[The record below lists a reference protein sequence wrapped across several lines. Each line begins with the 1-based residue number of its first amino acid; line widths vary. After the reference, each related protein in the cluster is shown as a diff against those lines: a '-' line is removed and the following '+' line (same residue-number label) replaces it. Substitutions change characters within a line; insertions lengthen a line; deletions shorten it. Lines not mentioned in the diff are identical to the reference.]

1 MVFLAAAEILTIF
14 TGIILL
20 IWRLQ
25 FIFPEFGFILLGILV
40 LTLLVHR
47 DGWQNLGFGSHGFV
61 SGMKALFAPTMI
73 LSMGFVLGG
82 MAFGA
87 FRGHH
92 LILNWT
98 MLSGFSRYFAWCLF
112 QQFGLQSFFT
122 NRIIQVLK
130 NSRRTAWTSGA
141 IFAAF
146 HIPNPVLMP
155 LTFFGGV
162 ILTRVFIRH
171 RNLVP
176 LALAQAVIGTLT
188 SITIPPCWHHG
199 LRVGPGYYQ

>member
-47 DGWQNLGFGSHGFV
+47 DCWRNLGFGSHGFV

-87 FRGHH
+87 FRGHS
-92 LILNWT
+92 ILNWT

-112 QQFGLQSFFT
+112 QQFGLRSRFSRIALFRCSKTPRELRGRLEQYSQPFT
-122 NRIIQVLK
+122 FRIR
-130 NSRRTAWTSGA
+130 S
-141 IFAAF
+141 
-146 HIPNPVLMP
+146 
-155 LTFFGGV
+155 
-162 ILTRVFIRH
+162 
-171 RNLVP
+171 
-176 LALAQAVIGTLT
+176 
-188 SITIPPCWHHG
+188 
-199 LRVGPGYYQ
+199 

>member
-40 LTLLVHR
+40 LTV
-47 DGWQNLGFGSHGFV
+47 
-61 SGMKALFAPTMI
+61 
-73 LSMGFVLGG
+73 
-82 MAFGA
+82 
-87 FRGHH
+87 
-92 LILNWT
+92 
-98 MLSGFSRYFAWCLF
+98 
-112 QQFGLQSFFT
+112 
-122 NRIIQVLK
+122 
-130 NSRRTAWTSGA
+130 
-141 IFAAF
+141 
-146 HIPNPVLMP
+146 P